1 MQIAQGKKRIFIFS
15 ILVVLVLATTIV
27 FYAKKSWDQKEVARS
42 VSSLRQVYFWTR
54 EYENLKR
61 EDSSNLKD
69 IIKYFTTLNPT
80 DEYKSLISAL
90 ESGDLVYKP
99 HPIAGE
105 PMIRWKKK
113 NSTIELMPDGNV
125 RSFAK

>member
-1 MQIAQGKKRIFIFS
+1 MQIITRKRG
-15 ILVVLVLATTIV
+15 VHAVLALALLLAAIV
-27 FYAKKSWDQKEVARS
+27 LMYFKRSYDQAGLAKW
-42 VSSLRQVYFWTR
+42 VSSLRQVHAWTV

-69 IIKYFTTLNPT
+69 IIKYFTTLHPT

-99 HPIAGE
+99 HPIPGE

>member
-1 MQIAQGKKRIFIFS
+1 MQIAHGKKRIFIFS

-90 ESGDLVYKP
+90 EGGDLVYKP
-99 HPIAGE
+99 NPIPGE